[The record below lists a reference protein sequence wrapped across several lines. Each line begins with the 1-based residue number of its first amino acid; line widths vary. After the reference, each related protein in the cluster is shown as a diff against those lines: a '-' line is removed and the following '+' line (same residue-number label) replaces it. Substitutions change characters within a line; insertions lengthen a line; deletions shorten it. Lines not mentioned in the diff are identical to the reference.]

1 MDFGTIAGGLVQ
13 GALGGINLTNRYNQ
27 MRAISDETDIR
38 RAQAQALKA
47 PFDPE
52 KDWAGEFQQLPPET
66 QQFFREG
73 IKKYG
78 ATRMGMMNTMKDYSD
93 KEGLMTQLVDAKLK
107 KAQMVFSEK
116 NDAVEKA
123 RAQGLPTEELEKE
136 LTAAA
141 HAAMSIGD
149 KAKAFVENQKIANF
163 YKSASPDVQAVIKP
177 YVLTGDWDAVKDIM
191 GKIEAAKIENQ
202 KFQRNTAEK
211 YNQIDY
217 KQGLKGEGAV
227 GSSFQKTGA
236 NWDRL
241 IKAKETYEDKKT
253 KENLMMYQDIAKEFE
268 YEYSPTTTK
277 YNRYIGNVKIPGTE
291 SSETTYELKRATKG
305 GSATG
310 RSANLNP
317 GNIKLGGQTRKWVQS
332 GAATVDP
339 KPAKDGGNFLKF
351 KDPQTGFD
359 AAKDLMFSPLYSNLT
374 TEQALRQWSHGGY
387 GAEIVPELK
396 NKKINELNDG
406 EKTYLFARLM
416 KREGTITK
424 LGKSKDGRIVAQ
436 LKTGEN
442 VYVN

>member
-13 GALGGINLTNRYNQ
+13 GALGGIDLTNRYNQ

-66 QQFFREG
+66 QQFFKEG

-141 HAAMSIGD
+141 HAAISIGD

-305 GSATG
+305 TIPNMPGKANEIFSSAFGKDANVMLRVAKAESGLRNIPSKPNKNGTRDWGIFQINDIHKPDLIRTG
-310 RSANLNP
+310 IINSDMNELLDPQKNFQAAQFLYKNQGLKPWYSSIEKWGGGR
-317 GNIKLGGQTRKWVQS
+317 KLLGWVQ
-332 GAATVDP
+332 GR
-339 KPAKDGGNFLKF
+339 PA
-351 KDPQTGFD
+351 FD
-359 AAKDLMFSPLYSNLT
+359 AGNG
-374 TEQALRQWSHGGY
+374 QW
-387 GAEIVPELK
+387 EI
-396 NKKINELNDG
+396 
-406 EKTYLFARLM
+406 M
-416 KREGTITK
+416 
-424 LGKSKDGRIVAQ
+424 
-436 LKTGEN
+436 
-442 VYVN
+442 

>member
-13 GALGGINLTNRYNQ
+13 GALGGIDLTNRYNQ

-66 QQFFREG
+66 QQFFKEG

-107 KAQMVFSEK
+107 KKQIDWSDSYSKLQQAQ
-116 NDAVEKA
+116 
-123 RAQGLPTEELEKE
+123 AQGLDTTELEKE
-136 LTAAA
+136 VTAKAA
-141 HAAMSIGD
+141 DAMDIGT
-149 KAKAFVENQKIANF
+149 KAKAYLDNRKIANF
-163 YKSASPDVQAVIKP
+163 YKEATPEEQVVIKK
-177 YVLTGDWDAVKDIM
+177 YLSANDYEGAKSAIE
-191 GKIEAAKIENQ
+191 KLEAAKIENQ

-227 GSSFQKTGA
+227 GSTFETGA
-236 NWDRL
+236 NYDRL
-241 IKAKETYEDKKT
+241 IKAKETYEENPTAD
-253 KENLMMYQDIAKEFE
+253 NLMIVQDLAGKLN

-277 YNRYIGNVKIPGTE
+277 YNRYIGTLKIPGTE
-291 SSETTYELKRATKG
+291 SSETTYQLKKATKG